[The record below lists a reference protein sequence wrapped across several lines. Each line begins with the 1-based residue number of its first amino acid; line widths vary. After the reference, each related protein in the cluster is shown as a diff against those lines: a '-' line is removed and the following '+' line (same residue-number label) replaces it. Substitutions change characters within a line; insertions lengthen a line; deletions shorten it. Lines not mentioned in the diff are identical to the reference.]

1 MHLHNYQ
8 TYIIEFSQT
17 SLGLDDQVVCYFG
30 CSCVSFVEH
39 SNRLFECRA
48 NCSNRSNERTASAH
62 RVLSGWPLSRSPA
75 DVSNPVCYGGRCHP
89 LTPQC
94 KIEVQLL
101 SAPPPRAV
109 SVEPTPGLLAAAEAA
124 LDSPGHQT
132 DCLANSLHLVIP
144 W

>member
-17 SLGLDDQVVCYFG
+17 SLGLYGLVVCYFE
-30 CSCVSFVEH
+30 CSCVSLVER
-39 SNRLFECRA
+39 SNRLFECRRA
-48 NCSNRSNERTASAH
+48 NCSNRSNELTAPAR
-62 RVLSGWPLSRSPA
+62 RVLSGWPLSRSLA
-75 DVSNPVCYGGRCHP
+75 DVSNPVCYGGKCRP

-124 LDSPGHQT
+124 L
-132 DCLANSLHLVIP
+132 
-144 W
+144 